1 MLSSFHDLDNKFDR
15 VVHIFFEVVFL
26 IFYGFVIQNPVLF
39 KIKFCFFFIRL
50 SYSHDHAR
58 EFWWPHLN
66 LRVFYAYFLFF
77 IFFNFIFL
85 YLNF

>member
-39 KIKFCFFFIRL
+39 KIKFCFFFL
-50 SYSHDHAR
+50 SG
-58 EFWWPHLN
+58 
-66 LRVFYAYFLFF
+66 
-77 IFFNFIFL
+77 
-85 YLNF
+85 YLIHMIMLVSFGGLT